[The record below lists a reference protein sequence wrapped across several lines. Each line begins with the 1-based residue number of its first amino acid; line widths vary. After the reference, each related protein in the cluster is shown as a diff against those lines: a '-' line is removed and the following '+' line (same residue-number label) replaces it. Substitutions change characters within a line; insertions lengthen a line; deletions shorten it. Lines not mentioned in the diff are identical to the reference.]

1 MFSRA
6 LLLSLLMC
14 LFIINLASAQQ
25 FVKDGLIAMWTFDKA
40 TISGDKVKDVSGGGK
55 DATIKGSLKS
65 VAGVIGECL
74 QFEGKA
80 DNYVEIPKM
89 GAFEQVSV
97 ECWAMEDQFSGI
109 QGIISTWQWAAGK
122 VHYKFESNQIQVH
135 KNDGVKITANAE
147 VGKWY
152 HIVYTTDT
160 KANKL
165 ALYVDGKF
173 VSDGASG
180 ATPEQWDERRIG
192 SEHDGRWL
200 IGKIDEVRVY
210 KKVLTAQE
218 IANNYTVKSNI
229 LTAVNPSDRLSTCWG
244 VLKMK

>member
-1 MFSRA
+1 MLGRI
-6 LLLSLLMC
+6 LLVSILVC
-14 LFIINLASAQQ
+14 LFVVAFANAQQ
-25 FVKDGLIAMWTFDKA
+25 FVKDGLVAMWTLDKA
-40 TISGDKVKDVSGGGK
+40 NISADKAKDVSGNGK

-65 VAGVIGECL
+65 TAGVVNECL

-89 GAFEQVSV
+89 GTFEQVSL

-122 VHYKFESNQIQVH
+122 VHFKFESNQIQVD
-135 KNDGVKITANAE
+135 KNGGGKIVAPAE
-147 VGKWY
+147 LSKWY

-160 KANKL
+160 KANKHS
-165 ALYVDGKF
+165 LYVNGKF
-173 VSDGASG
+173 VSDGPGG
-180 ATPEQWDERRIG
+180 AEPEQWDERRIG

-210 KKVLTAQE
+210 KRVLTEKEAA
-218 IANNYTVKSNI
+218 ANYSVKSNK
-229 LTAVNPSDRLSTCWG
+229 LTAVKPSGKLSTCWG
-244 VLKMK
+244 EIKER